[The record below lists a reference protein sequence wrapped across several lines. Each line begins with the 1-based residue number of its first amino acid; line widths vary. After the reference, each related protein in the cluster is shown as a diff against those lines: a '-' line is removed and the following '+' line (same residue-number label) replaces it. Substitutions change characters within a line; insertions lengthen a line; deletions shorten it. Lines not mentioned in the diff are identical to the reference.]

1 VPHASSVTRI
11 AQQVAGSFG
20 TAILQIHVAAHH
32 AGGLAGRVTAF
43 DNAFW
48 WSIVLTA
55 IAVLP
60 ALALP
65 GRPRR
70 TLGEPTSAEGGMR
83 DVAAGRPAR

>member
-1 VPHASSVTRI
+1 VPHASSASRI
-11 AQQVAGSFG
+11 AQQVGGSFHA
-20 TAILQIHVAAHH
+20 AILQIQIAAHH
-32 AGGLAGRVTAF
+32 AGGLAGRVAAF
-43 DNAFW
+43 DDA
-48 WSIVLTA
+48 WSIGLTA

-83 DVAAGRPAR
+83 DVAPARPAR